1 MSGCDYVS
9 FFSEIGKATFLRYF
23 FQYASFITSSEDQL
37 TPGTLADT
45 DLEGTAFD
53 AGFLAFLR
61 LIGTVYYKKHAS
73 GFDTPSH
80 ATHYLRFTDPTLS
93 IKQCHFNWLADI
105 RDNIWNRIRFENQM
119 IPSTDALYF
128 HWQRACLVMNMWG
141 QSDKNRMTLL
151 PLQQFGWRIDNEELT
166 IVWDTEENIKA
177 IHDRVDVLLK
187 GCKCT
192 TGCSTGRCSCK
203 RKSSTCMEG
212 CQCINCNNL
221 QVKTPQERDQDIAN
235 ISIEEDMTSDTEQT
249 EDLMDW
255 VFGEALLEDSL
266 NFNCEPDKD
275 N

>member
-1 MSGCDYVS
+1 M
-9 FFSEIGKATFLRYF
+9 
-23 FQYASFITSSEDQL
+23 

-53 AGFLAFLR
+53 AGFLAFLK

-73 GFDTPSH
+73 GFDT
-80 ATHYLRFTDPTLS
+80 LS
-93 IKQCHFNWLADI
+93 ALHRPHTF
-105 RDNIWNRIRFENQM
+105 
-119 IPSTDALYF
+119 TDALYF
-128 HWQRACLVMNMWG
+128 HWQRACWVINMWG

-151 PLQQFGWRIDNEELT
+151 PLQQFGWRINNEELT

-177 IHDRVDVLLK
+177 IHDRVDVHLK
-187 GCKCT
+187 GSKCT

-203 RKSSTCMEG
+203 RKSSMCMEG

-221 QVKTPQERDQDIAN
+221 QVKTPQERDQDIAD
-235 ISIEEDMTSDTEQT
+235 ICIEEDMTSDTEQT
-249 EDLMDW
+249 ENLMDW

-266 NFNCEPDKD
+266 NFNCETDID